1 MTEGLTLTAKK
12 FMKFFQ
18 PLSSE
23 TVVSSVSP
31 LLYRYATPHNATGH
45 GRERLRCISLSLLF
59 RFYTCHPVM
68 LRGTAMEEL
77 KNVRSG
83 FHPPPC

>member
-1 MTEGLTLTAKK
+1 MLLLLSL
-12 FMKFFQ
+12 FFN
-18 PLSSE
+18 P
-23 TVVSSVSP
+23 SVTTCHLP
-31 LLYRYATPHNATGH
+31 YILLRKTQ
-45 GRERLRCISLSLLF
+45 RRRVRCISLSLLF